1 MKAIILAAGR
11 GSRLNPIDLVVPKP
25 MVRVGGIPVLEH
37 TIEHMDSLGI
47 RDITI
52 TVGHLAKIIMGHFGD
67 GSHFGVRIR
76 YSIENPENLLGTA
89 GGVKKA
95 AADWVDKEPFVVW
108 HGDNYSN
115 CRLDRLMKSHE
126 QCRSDITLVTRWR
139 SDLTHSGKL
148 EWDGNNRVTEFEE
161 KPAQYSGG
169 GWINSGIY
177 AISPEMVDYLPDVGD
192 FGRDVFPKMVKDR
205 DRLFVHGLSHDE
217 FFRWYD
223 TPEDLA
229 ELRKDYA
236 R

>member
-52 TVGHLAKIIMGHFGD
+52 TVGHLAHVITDWFGD
-67 GSHFGVRIR
+67 GSAFGVRIR
-76 YSIENPENLLGTA
+76 YSVEEPEALLGTA
-89 GGVKKA
+89 GGVKRA
-95 AADWVDKEPFVVW
+95 ATGWVDEPFVVW

-115 CRLDRLMKSHE
+115 CRLDRLMESHE
-126 QCRSDITLVTRWR
+126 RYEADVTLVTRWR
-139 SDLTHSGKL
+139 SDVSHSGKM
-148 EWDGNNRVTEFEE
+148 EWNVNNRVTDFRE
-161 KPAQYSGG
+161 KKGRGG
-169 GWINSGIY
+169 GWINCGIY
-177 AISPEMVDYLPDVGD
+177 VISPKIVRYLPDVGD
-192 FGRDVFPKMVKDR
+192 FGNDVFPHMLTPHDS
-205 DRLFVHGLSHDE
+205 LFVHGLSHDE

>member
-52 TVGHLAKIIMGHFGD
+52 TVGHMGKLIMAHFGD
-67 GSHFGVRIR
+67 GSPFGVRIR
-76 YSIENPENLLGTA
+76 YSIEDAENLLGTA

-95 AADWVDKEPFVVW
+95 AAGWVDNDPFVVW

-115 CRLDRLMKSHE
+115 CRLDRL
-126 QCRSDITLVTRWR
+126 ITPHKDREADVTIVTRWR
-139 SDLTHSGKL
+139 SDVSHSGKM
-148 EWDGNNRVTEFEE
+148 EWNVNNRVTDFLE
-161 KPAQYSGG
+161 KQGAGG
-169 GWINSGIY
+169 GWINCGIY
-177 AISPEMVDYLPDVGD
+177 AMSPSVVETLPNVGD
-192 FGRDVFPKMVKDR
+192 FGRDVFPRMIKDR
-205 DRLFVHGLSHDE
+205 ERLFVHGLSHDE

>member
-52 TVGHLAKIIMGHFGD
+52 TVGHLSDVITDYFG
-67 GSHFGVRIR
+67 GGQRFGVRIR
-76 YSIENPENLLGTA
+76 YSVEGADLLGTA
-89 GGVKKA
+89 GGVSQA
-95 AADWVDKEPFVVW
+95 ATGWIDKEPFIVW

-115 CRLDRLMKSHE
+115 CRIDRLIGPHKDRE
-126 QCRSDITLVTRWR
+126 ADVTLVTRWR
-139 SDLTHSGKL
+139 SDVTHSGKL
-148 EWDGNNRVTEFEE
+148 EWNANNRLTQFKE
-161 KPAQYSGG
+161 KQGGGG
-169 GWINSGIY
+169 GWVNCGIY
-177 AISPEMVDYLPDVGD
+177 VMSPSVVETLPTNGD
-192 FGRDVFPKMVKDR
+192 FGNDVFPLMLAQKR
-205 DRLFVHGLSHDE
+205 RLFVHGLSHDE